1 MFMLITNL
9 FGKPI
14 FKDNF
19 GCFVMVLLEGC
30 ILLSVTA
37 DGTPGYKPRKGR
49 MNVNAL
55 SYLPM

>member
-9 FGKPI
+9 FWKPI
-14 FKDNF
+14 FKDDF
-19 GCFVMVLLEGC
+19 GCFVMVLLGC

-37 DGTPGYKPRKGR
+37 DGTLGYKPRKGR

-55 SYLPM
+55 SYLPL